1 MKIVV
6 QVRLVGDASVASALG
21 ATLRAC
27 NEAANFVSTVA
38 LEKGEFSKPGLQ
50 TLIYADLRARGLG
63 AQAAIRTIAKV
74 VDAYATLKANIRAG
88 NLGKT
93 GSPRRVKAESKP
105 IEFRPDAAQPYDDRM
120 LSWLMDR
127 RTVSIWTTAG
137 RRKDI
142 GFVGDED
149 RLNRLAAHRKGESDL
164 LCRGGDCF
172 LVATVDLEEPEV
184 RLPSAFIGVDLG
196 VVNIATRSD
205 GVNHGGRGLQRHR
218 KRMRDLRT
226 RLQKKGTKSAKRRA
240 KRLSGRE
247 KRRATDLD
255 HCLSKS
261 IVVEA
266 ERTGHG
272 IAIEDLRGIRDRVR
286 LKRPQRTMVHFWA
299 FAQLGQFLTYKA
311 RRYKVM
317 LVTVDPRNTSRECS
331 DCHHIDTRNRPSQA
345 VFRCGKCG
353 FADHADRNASRN
365 ISARGWWNL
374 VRGVQSTTPEL
385 KLLV

>member
-1 MKIVV
+1 MKLVV
-6 QVRLVGDASVASALG
+6 RVKLVADANAESALG

-27 NEAANFVSTVA
+27 NDAANFVSKVA
-38 LEKGEFSKPGLQ
+38 FEKGEFSKPGLQ
-50 TLIYADLRARGLG
+50 KLLYADLRARGLG

-74 VDAYATLKANIRAG
+74 VGAYATLRANIRAG
-88 NLGKT
+88 NLGKP

-105 IEFRPDAAQPYDDRM
+105 VEFRADAAQPFDDRI
-120 LSWLMDR
+120 LSWLMDQ
-127 RTVSIWTTAG
+127 RTVSIWTVAG
-137 RRKDI
+137 RIKDI
-142 GFVGDED
+142 RFVGNQDQ
-149 RLNRLAAHRKGESDL
+149 LNLLTERRKGESDL
-164 LCRGGDCF
+164 LCRNGEFF
-172 LVATVDLEEPEV
+172 LVATVDIDEPEV
-184 RLPSAFIGVDLG
+184 GLPAGFIGVDMG

-205 GVNHGGRGLQRHR
+205 GITHGGRGLQRHR

-226 RLQKKGTKSAKRRA
+226 KLQKKGTKFAKRRA
-240 KRLSGRE
+240 KLLSGRE
-247 KRRATDLD
+247 KRRATDLN
-255 HCLSKS
+255 HCISKS

-286 LKRPQRTMVHFWA
+286 LKKPQRTMVHSWA
-299 FAQLGQFLTYKA
+299 FAQLGEFLAYKA
-311 RRYKVM
+311 RRHGVM
-317 LVTVDPRNTSRECS
+317 LVAVDPRNTSRECS

-365 ISARGWWNL
+365 IGARGWWRL

-385 KLLV
+385 ELLV

>member
-6 QVRLVGDASVASALG
+6 RVKLAADAKTASALG

-27 NEAANFVSTVA
+27 NEAANFVSRVA
-38 LEKGEFSKPGLQ
+38 FDKGEFSKPGLQ
-50 TLIYADLRARGLG
+50 KVTYADLRARGLG

-88 NLGKT
+88 NLGT
-93 GSPRRVKAESKP
+93 PGSPRRVRAQSKP
-105 IEFRPDAAQPYDDRM
+105 IEFRPEAAQPFDDRM
-120 LSWLMDR
+120 VSRLMDQ

-137 RRKDI
+137 RLKDI
-142 GFVGDED
+142 RFVGNED
-149 RLNRLAAHRKGESDL
+149 QLTLPAAYRKGESDL
-164 LCRGGDCF
+164 LCGDGAYY
-172 LVATVDLEEPEV
+172 LVATLDLEDPEV

-205 GVNHGGRGLQRHR
+205 GVTHGGRGLQRHR

-226 RLQKKGTKSAKRRA
+226 KLQKKGTKSAKRRLKLLA
-240 KRLSGRE
+240 GRE
-247 KRRATDLD
+247 KRRATDLN
-255 HCLSKS
+255 HCLSKR

-266 ERTGHG
+266 ERTGQG

-286 LKRPQRTMVHFWA
+286 LKKPQRTMVHSWA
-299 FAQLGQFLTYKA
+299 FAQLGQFLADKA
-311 RRYKVM
+311 RRYGVM
-317 LVTVDPRNTSRECS
+317 LAAVDPRNTSRECS
-331 DCHHIDTRNRPSQA
+331 DCHHRDKRNRPAQA
-345 VFRCGKCG
+345 VFRCGACG

-365 ISARGWWNL
+365 ISARGWWRL
-374 VRGVQSTTPEL
+374 VCGVRSMTPEL